1 MDGQAQQE
9 RMREIKVNIDN
20 EIYTL
25 SLQLK
30 ERRQTFCLSLSGL
43 CRQSRWNAARSLHV
57 KHREPWKQNSEANIN

>member
-25 SLQLK
+25 SL
-30 ERRQTFCLSLSGL
+30 QTFCLSLSGL